1 MKRTIAL
8 LIFAVLA
15 VAASAQVGGNDWTAL
30 TGQSWTATWVDGTTH
45 TRTLFYSPST
55 VTRSGDIIDVTL
67 DTVFS
72 DNTPTKFYQLQLNCR
87 TNQYTFA
94 EYDVTVSPARLG
106 ERSMWKDFQP
116 NSPAPAAK
124 AVLCK

>member
-1 MKRTIAL
+1 MKTRFAAL
-8 LIFAVLA
+8 VILMLSLA
-15 VAASAQVGGNDWTAL
+15 AFAQVGGNDWTAL

-45 TRTLFYSPST
+45 TRTLYYSPST

-72 DNTPTKFYQLQLNCR
+72 DSTPTKFYQLQLNCS

-94 EYDVTVSPARLG
+94 EYDVTVTPARLG
-106 ERSMWKDFQP
+106 ERSAWKDFQP